1 MSLTSSSSSMA
12 EYGDCRWTP
21 SRDALSAMAMRFI
34 PPYLFLSRDDDDEVR
49 VDIGKHDFRSV
60 LPHPMLSSANQ
71 GHPVEIKLN
80 VM

>member
-1 MSLTSSSSSMA
+1 MNSIKGCSLC
-12 EYGDCRWTP
+12 Y
-21 SRDALSAMAMRFI
+21 MAMRFI

-49 VDIGKHDFRSV
+49 VDTGKHDFRSV